1 MKKDTAPLNWNKDR
15 VQQVLQHYETQTED
29 EAVVEDE
36 LMWEEPKQTI
46 MEVPTKLV
54 PVVRELIAKHNKV

>member
-1 MKKDTAPLNWNKDR
+1 MKKDTVPPNWNKDR
-15 VQQVLQHYETQTED
+15 VQQVLQHYENQTED

-36 LMWEEPKQTI
+36 LMWEESKQTL

-54 PVVRELIAKHNKV
+54 PVVRELIAKHNKM